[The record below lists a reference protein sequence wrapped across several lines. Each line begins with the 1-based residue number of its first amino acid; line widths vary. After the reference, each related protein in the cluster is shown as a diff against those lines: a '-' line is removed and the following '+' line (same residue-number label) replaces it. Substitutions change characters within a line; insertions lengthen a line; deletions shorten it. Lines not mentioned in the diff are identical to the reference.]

1 MRYFME
7 LAGRSALV
15 DTPLDLRPTAES
27 VPFLRPITK
36 TGSAAAAERTVMV
49 YPAGSLEPMPEGGH
63 WEVNRYYVETPEEKR
78 VYSCALRGRP
88 PYALTVWDRGMGTVL
103 CRYLRGQEQ
112 QVCLMRNLWELL
124 GIETLLL
131 EDGGLLLHAALIRW
145 QGTGVVFSAPSG
157 TGKSTQAELWRHCA
171 GAEILNGD
179 RAGLMPRD
187 GGWDSWGL
195 PCAGSSGI
203 YRNERAPLRAVVVL
217 RQGPENQVTRLR
229 PARAFAAL
237 LPEITVHRWDRDF
250 TQRAAESLERLVRQ
264 VPAYI
269 LECRPDQGAVE
280 ALRAVLDGGERL

>member
-49 YPAGSLEPMPEGGH
+49 YPAESLEPMPEGGH

-131 EDGGLLLHAALIRW
+131 EHGGLLLHAALIRW

>member
-1 MRYFME
+1 MHYFMD
-7 LAGRSALV
+7 LAGRTALV
-15 DTPLDLRPTAES
+15 DTPLDLRSTAES
-27 VPFLRPITK
+27 EPFLRPITK
-36 TGSAAAAERTVMV
+36 TDDPAAAERTILVH
-49 YPAGSLEPMPEGGH
+49 PAERLEPMSEGGH
-63 WEVNRYYVETPEEKR
+63 WEVNRYYLEAPEEKR
-78 VYSCALRGRP
+78 IYSCALRGWP
-88 PYALTVWDRGMGTVL
+88 PYALTVWNRGTGTVL

-145 QGTGVVFSAPSG
+145 QGAGVVFSAPSG
-157 TGKSTQAELWRHCA
+157 TGKSTQAELWRHYA

-203 YRNERAPLRAVVVL
+203 YRNERAPLRAIAVL
-217 RQGPENQVTRLR
+217 RQGPENRVTPLR

-250 TQRAAESLERLVRQ
+250 TQRAAESLEQLVTQ